1 MTAETLAKALGGR
14 KAGSGWVARCPA
26 HDDRTP
32 SLSLADGHDGR
43 LLVKCWAGC
52 SAHNVLAALRRC
64 ELIGANKLRGVID
77 ARGGSSDAEDRKKR
91 ALDLWNAA
99 FPVSG
104 TLAAQYLLARGLA
117 LPSLHVLRFH
127 PRCPHPSGANLPAMI
142 GLVEHVDHGPTAI
155 HRTFISADGSGKAAV
170 ERDKA
175 SLGPVAGVAVRL
187 AQVRA
192 GQWLLV
198 AEGLETTLSV
208 MHACA
213 LPGWAALS
221 AGGIKSLV
229 LLPMGHIRPVSE
241 YFVTVAE
248 TGARKSAS
256 DTEAT
261 WPIRKC
267 EQALRET
274 RDAELPN
281 YVNDK
286 TAWEKARAEVV
297 KRGKGNRATIKA
309 ALDALGPAPAPPLE
323 PMLTCPEPTFEGL
336 CKLFAVGQP
345 S

>member
-1 MTAETLAKALGGR
+1 MGAETIAKALGGHR
-14 KAGSGWVARCPA
+14 AGSGWVARCPA

-52 SAHNVLAALRRC
+52 SAHDVLSALRRC
-64 ELIGANKLRGVID
+64 ELIGANKLSGVID
-77 ARGGSSDAEDRKKR
+77 ARGASSDAVDRKKR
-91 ALDLWNAA
+91 ALDLWNEA

-104 TLAAQYLLARGLA
+104 TIAAQYLLARGLA
-117 LPSLHVLRFH
+117 LPSLPVLRFH

-170 ERDKA
+170 EPDKA
-175 SLGPVAGVAVRL
+175 SLGPVAGGAVRL

-198 AEGLETTLSV
+198 AEGLETTFSV

-229 LLPMGHIRPVSE
+229 LPPSANMVVICADNDANGVGQRAANAAAERFIAGGRRVRIALPPRSGLDFNDLLH
-241 YFVTVAE
+241 
-248 TGARKSAS
+248 GSAS
-256 DTEAT
+256 
-261 WPIRKC
+261 
-267 EQALRET
+267 
-274 RDAELPN
+274 
-281 YVNDK
+281 
-286 TAWEKARAEVV
+286 ARMNE
-297 KRGKGNRATIKA
+297 NRHVA
-309 ALDALGPAPAPPLE
+309 
-323 PMLTCPEPTFEGL
+323 
-336 CKLFAVGQP
+336 
-345 S
+345 